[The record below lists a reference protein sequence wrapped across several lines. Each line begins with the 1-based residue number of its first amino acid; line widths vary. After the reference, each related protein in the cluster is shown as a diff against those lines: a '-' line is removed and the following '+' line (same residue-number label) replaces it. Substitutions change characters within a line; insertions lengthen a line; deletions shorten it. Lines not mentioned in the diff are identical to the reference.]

1 MAAHDHTSANTAPL
15 IDRLAALDETWQEL
29 ILPPWT
35 TRVEFHATDDVYIGW
50 AGSAGGGTVV
60 KPTQGSAT
68 LGDHYTELAA
78 GGSYV
83 LPINPPPRTERPG
96 LNQIT
101 SVFVRAQQGTSKT
114 SAVIMAL
121 GGA

>member
-15 IDRLAALDETWQEL
+15 IDRLDELGETWQEL
-29 ILPPWT
+29 QLPPWT
-35 TRVEFHATDDVYIGW
+35 TRVEFHATDDVYIGF
-50 AGSAGGGTVV
+50 AGSAGGGTIVT
-60 KPTQGSAT
+60 PTHGGA
-68 LGDHYTELAA
+68 LGGHYTELAA

-83 LPINPPPRTERPG
+83 LPINPPPRTEWAG

-101 SVFVRAQQGTSKT
+101 SVFVRAQQGASKVCT
-114 SAVIMAL
+114 VIMAL